1 MTAPKRSFRTYG
13 IRKGH
18 HLQPLF
24 SSQLLRFIHFIRYLG
39 AIMTLYAFDGT
50 GDNWDQQSPITP
62 TAKTQN
68 GRYLTNVVLFYDE
81 YRKAGMSAEYFR
93 GVGSSAR
100 LTDRLVGGAL
110 GVGAK
115 GVINNAFRKLQAHY
129 KTGDRLIDIIGYSR
143 GAAIARAFADKTF
156 NDYEQLTGP
165 NGKSLTEP
173 PEIRFIGLFDT
184 VASFGIPL
192 NDRELFFQERIPKS
206 AKNTFHAMALDV
218 QKAGFG
224 LDRVYGENVLEVWFR
239 GGHGDVGGNSA
250 LENGQ
255 PNRDRTNISL
265 LFMLKKAKAVGID
278 FKDEFNYPINI
289 TAPVVISDNDLEQD
303 LSRQYRNYDIFH
315 HSIFDAQGQVIDF
328 SGCVPLPERQQ
339 LVIEEPVNESQLS
352 EQRLIQL
359 TPELSKRYPNTQAIY
374 DQLYA

>member
-1 MTAPKRSFRTYG
+1 MA
-13 IRKGH
+13 
-18 HLQPLF
+18 
-24 SSQLLRFIHFIRYLG
+24 
-39 AIMTLYAFDGT
+39 LYAFDGT

-81 YRKAGMSAEYFR
+81 YRKAGMPAEYFR

-100 LTDRLVGGAL
+100 LTDRVFGGAF

-115 GVINNAFRKLQAHY
+115 GVINTAFHQLQAHY
-129 KTGDRLIDIIGYSR
+129 EAGDRDIDIIGYSR

-156 NDYEQLTGP
+156 KDYDQLIGP
-165 NGKSLTEP
+165 NGKPLTEP

-192 NDRELFFQERIPKS
+192 NDQELFFQEHIPES
-206 AKNTFHAMALDV
+206 AQNTFHAMSLDMR
-218 QKAGFG
+218 KAGFG
-224 LDRVYGENVLEVWFR
+224 LDRVYGANVLEVWFR

-255 PNRDRTNISL
+255 PNRHRTNISL
-265 LFMLKKAKAVGID
+265 LFMLKKAKAVGINL
-278 FKDEFNYPINI
+278 KDEFNYP
-289 TAPVVISDNDLEQD
+289 TDLKAPVAISDNGLEEED
-303 LSRQYRNYDIFH
+303 LSRQYRNDDIFH

-328 SGCVPLPERQQ
+328 PGCVPLPERHQ
-339 LVIEEPVNESQLS
+339 LVIEEPVNESQPS

-359 TPELSKRYPNTQAIY
+359 TPELSERYPNTQAIY